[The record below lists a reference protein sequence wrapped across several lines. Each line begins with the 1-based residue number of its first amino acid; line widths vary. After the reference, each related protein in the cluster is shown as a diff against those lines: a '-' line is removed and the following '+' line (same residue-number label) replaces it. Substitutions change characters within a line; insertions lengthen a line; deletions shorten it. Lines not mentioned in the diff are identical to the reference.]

1 MLYQVPFYGN
11 MARDFS
17 KAGIVD
23 PHLTQ
28 SGRHTD
34 RLKGIY
40 CHIDR
45 FVCYFK
51 IGQRTVD
58 PEHVHAVRHKLLD
71 TSRQ

>member
-23 PHLTQ
+23 P
-28 SGRHTD
+28 
-34 RLKGIY
+34 
-40 CHIDR
+40 
-45 FVCYFK
+45 
-51 IGQRTVD
+51 
-58 PEHVHAVRHKLLD
+58 EHVHAVRHKLLD